1 MRAEKV
7 TYTLLSNDSGVAA
20 LIAGRIYPGRLPQNT
35 AMPALSY
42 ELVSGVDVSPIN
54 AQAGGVLLRSR
65 VQVTGFAKNYSELK
79 ALLEAVRKALLF
91 QSGLIAGVRVIGITR
106 ELIGPD
112 LREDDLGLYL
122 QSVDYLITH
131 DET

>member
-35 AMPALSY
+35 TMPALSY
-42 ELVSGVDVSPIN
+42 ELVSSVDVLPIT
-54 AQAGGVLLRSR
+54 AVAGGVLLRSR
-65 VQVTGFAKNYSELK
+65 VQVTGFAKNYSDLK
-79 ALLEAVRKALLF
+79 TLLEAARKALLF
-91 QSGLIAGVRVIGITR
+91 QSGVIAGVRVIGITR